1 MTKACEP
8 YFGGNYSMDNQKNE
22 HIQLTRNQKLVLTS
36 SSLGFGLENMDV
48 LFLSFTMSSVIASL
62 HVSAGAAGL
71 IGTITNWG
79 MLLGGVL
86 FGMLGDRFGRVKTF
100 TYTIFVFALATA
112 LMSIANNI
120 TSIYIF
126 RFIAGIGAGG
136 EYGLGIT
143 LIAEA
148 FPKKELGRM
157 SSIASIGG
165 QVGAVAAAILAAFVI
180 PSLGWHA
187 LYLFGLLPIIL
198 VFFVRRHIKESAEF
212 LRVKENRKIT
222 IIHAIKK
229 YMFADLGTAW
239 TSIGLMIMTTVQI
252 AGYFGL
258 MNWLPSIVEQQSHLS
273 VKGSSLWM
281 ISTIIGMS
289 IGMMT
294 FGTIF
299 DKMGPRLSFGIF
311 LLASAVL
318 VYALAY
324 AHSIGLLLIIGAVV
338 GFFSNGMYGGY
349 GAIVSRIYP
358 TEVRSSAN
366 NIIVGVGRAV
376 GGMSSLVIGLIM
388 ERYSLIVVMLFLS
401 ILYLISF
408 TVMMTLPGLKN
419 FDQSSS
425 K

>member
-1 MTKACEP
+1 
-8 YFGGNYSMDNQKNE
+8 MDNQKNE

-62 HVSAGAAGL
+62 HISAGAAGL

-198 VFFVRRHIKESAEF
+198 VFFVRRHIKESTEF

>member
-1 MTKACEP
+1 
-8 YFGGNYSMDNQKNE
+8 MDNQKNE

-48 LFLSFTMSSVIASL
+48 LFLSFTMSSIIASL

-165 QVGAVAAAILAAFVI
+165 QVGAVAAAIIAAFVI

-376 GGMSSLVIGLIM
+376 GGMSSLVIELIM

>member
-1 MTKACEP
+1 
-8 YFGGNYSMDNQKNE
+8 MDNQKNE

-48 LFLSFTMSSVIASL
+48 LFLSFTMSSIIASL

-165 QVGAVAAAILAAFVI
+165 QVGAVAAAIIAAFVI

-349 GAIVSRIYP
+349 GAIISRIYP

>member
-1 MTKACEP
+1 
-8 YFGGNYSMDNQKNE
+8 MDNQKNE

-48 LFLSFTMSSVIASL
+48 LFLSFTMSSIIASL

>member
-1 MTKACEP
+1 
-8 YFGGNYSMDNQKNE
+8 MDNQKNE

-48 LFLSFTMSSVIASL
+48 LFLSFTMSSIIASL

-165 QVGAVAAAILAAFVI
+165 QVGAVAAAIIAAFVI

-324 AHSIGLLLIIGAVV
+324 VHSIGLLLIIGAVV

-388 ERYSLIVVMLFLS
+388 ERYSLIVVMVFLS

>member
-1 MTKACEP
+1 
-8 YFGGNYSMDNQKNE
+8 MDNQKNE

-62 HVSAGAAGL
+62 HISAGAAGL

-376 GGMSSLVIGLIM
+376 GGTSSLVIGLIM

>member
-1 MTKACEP
+1 
-8 YFGGNYSMDNQKNE
+8 MDNQKNE

-48 LFLSFTMSSVIASL
+48 LFLSFTMSSIIASL

-165 QVGAVAAAILAAFVI
+165 QVGAVAAAIIAAFVI

-338 GFFSNGMYGGY
+338 GFFSNGMHGGY

>member
-1 MTKACEP
+1 
-8 YFGGNYSMDNQKNE
+8 MDNQKNE

-62 HVSAGAAGL
+62 HISAGAAGL

>member
-1 MTKACEP
+1 
-8 YFGGNYSMDNQKNE
+8 MDNQKNE

-62 HVSAGAAGL
+62 HISAGAAGL

-222 IIHAIKK
+222 TIHAIKK

-366 NIIVGVGRAV
+366 NIIVGVGRPV

>member
-1 MTKACEP
+1 
-8 YFGGNYSMDNQKNE
+8 MDNQKNE

-62 HVSAGAAGL
+62 HISAGAAGL

-165 QVGAVAAAILAAFVI
+165 QVGAVAAAIIAAFVI

>member
-1 MTKACEP
+1 
-8 YFGGNYSMDNQKNE
+8 MDNQKNE

-48 LFLSFTMSSVIASL
+48 LFLSFTMSSVITSL
-62 HVSAGAAGL
+62 HISAGAAGL

-376 GGMSSLVIGLIM
+376 GGTSSLVIGLIM

>member
-1 MTKACEP
+1 
-8 YFGGNYSMDNQKNE
+8 MDNQKNE

-48 LFLSFTMSSVIASL
+48 LFLSFTMSSIIASL

-136 EYGLGIT
+136 EYGLGIA

-165 QVGAVAAAILAAFVI
+165 QVGAVAAAIIAAFVI

-324 AHSIGLLLIIGAVV
+324 VHSIGLLLIIGAVV

>member
-1 MTKACEP
+1 
-8 YFGGNYSMDNQKNE
+8 MDNQKNE

-157 SSIASIGG
+157 SSIAFIGG

-239 TSIGLMIMTTVQI
+239 TSIGLMIMATVQI

-273 VKGSSLWM
+273 VEGSSLWM

-299 DKMGPRLSFGIF
+299 DKMGPRLSFEIF

>member
-1 MTKACEP
+1 
-8 YFGGNYSMDNQKNE
+8 MDNQKNE

-62 HVSAGAAGL
+62 HISAGAAGL

-180 PSLGWHA
+180 PNLGWHA

-376 GGMSSLVIGLIM
+376 GGTSSLVIGLIM

>member
-1 MTKACEP
+1 
-8 YFGGNYSMDNQKNE
+8 MDNQKNE

-62 HVSAGAAGL
+62 HISAGAAGL

-358 TEVRSSAN
+358 SEVRSSAN

>member
-1 MTKACEP
+1 
-8 YFGGNYSMDNQKNE
+8 MDNQKNE

-48 LFLSFTMSSVIASL
+48 LFLSFTMSSIIASL

-165 QVGAVAAAILAAFVI
+165 QVGAGAAAIIAAFVI

>member
-1 MTKACEP
+1 
-8 YFGGNYSMDNQKNE
+8 MDNQKNE

-62 HVSAGAAGL
+62 HISAGAAGL

-366 NIIVGVGRAV
+366 NIIVGVGRPV

>member
-1 MTKACEP
+1 
-8 YFGGNYSMDNQKNE
+8 MDNQKNE

-62 HVSAGAAGL
+62 HISAGAAGL

-281 ISTIIGMS
+281 ISTIIGMN

>member
-1 MTKACEP
+1 
-8 YFGGNYSMDNQKNE
+8 
-22 HIQLTRNQKLVLTS
+22 
-36 SSLGFGLENMDV
+36 
-48 LFLSFTMSSVIASL
+48 
-62 HVSAGAAGL
+62 
-71 IGTITNWG
+71 
-79 MLLGGVL
+79 
-86 FGMLGDRFGRVKTF
+86 
-100 TYTIFVFALATA
+100 
-112 LMSIANNI
+112 
-120 TSIYIF
+120 
-126 RFIAGIGAGG
+126 
-136 EYGLGIT
+136 
-143 LIAEA
+143 
-148 FPKKELGRM
+148 
-157 SSIASIGG
+157 
-165 QVGAVAAAILAAFVI
+165 
-180 PSLGWHA
+180 
-187 LYLFGLLPIIL
+187 
-198 VFFVRRHIKESAEF
+198 
-212 LRVKENRKIT
+212 
-222 IIHAIKK
+222 
-229 YMFADLGTAW
+229 
-239 TSIGLMIMTTVQI
+239 
-252 AGYFGL
+252 
-258 MNWLPSIVEQQSHLS
+258 
-273 VKGSSLWM
+273 
-281 ISTIIGMS
+281 
-289 IGMMT
+289 MMT